1 VRVCTA
7 FNRLLGLPGASV
19 IGVAF
24 GDEGVIVTV
33 RLRRRRR
40 VCAGCGQTGRRLQ
53 IHDRRVKRW
62 RHLDLG
68 ASRCIIECE
77 LRRLRCPDCRVVRPE
92 PVAWARPG
100 APYTRDFEDVVAW
113 LAQQMAKT
121 PIAGLL
127 RIAWDSV
134 GRIVERVM
142 ADRLDQARLD
152 GLVAVGVDEI
162 SYRRG
167 QRYVTCVADHHTGA
181 IVWCA
186 PGRNSATLQAFFDE
200 LGPRKQSIRAVS
212 IDMSGEYQR
221 ALRAAIPAAEICFDP
236 FHVCRLAS
244 RATDQVRR
252 DEWNAHERSA
262 TPAGRW
268 VKGTRWS
275 LLKAPERQS
284 IGQLATLG
292 EVQQA
297 NTRLY
302 RAFLLREELRL
313 LYHLPD
319 RRLAAAHLDAWLT
332 WASRCRLAPFVRLA
346 HTLRA
351 HRAGILAV
359 IRLALFQTAA
369 LKASTARSA
378 SSATAATA
386 SIAPPPSST
395 SSAPVPPSRCCD
407 DLHPGTNQNPPRPG
421 TATVHVLPTPT
432 AAQTCTP
439 PECGPAADAGAKWR
453 LVRCPTMRCVSGR
466 PSSIG
471 GRVPRVSRD

>member
-1 VRVCTA
+1 MRVCTA

-19 IGVAF
+19 IDVAF

-53 IHDRRVKRW
+53 IHDRRIKRW

-77 LRRLRCPDCRVVRPE
+77 LRRLRCPDCRIVRLE
-92 PVAWARPG
+92 PVPWARPG

-142 ADRLDQARLD
+142 ADRLDEARLD
-152 GLVAVGVDEI
+152 GLIAIGVDEI

-167 QRYVTCVADHHTGA
+167 QRYLTCVADHATGA

-200 LGPRKQSIRAVS
+200 LGERKHSIRAVS

-221 ALRAAIPAAEICFDP
+221 ALRHAVPDAQICFDP

-252 DEWNAHERSA
+252 DEWNAHERSS

-275 LLKAPERQS
+275 LLKAPERQTV
-284 IGQLATLG
+284 GQLATLHQ
-292 EVQQA
+292 VSQA
-297 NTRLY
+297 NQRLY

-313 LYHLPD
+313 LYHLDD
-319 RRLAAAHLDAWLT
+319 RRLAPAHLDAWLT
-332 WASRCRLAPFVRLA
+332 WASRSRLAPFVRLA
-346 HTLRA
+346 RTLRA
-351 HRAGILAV
+351 HRAGILAA
-359 IRLALFQTAA
+359 IRLGLSNGRLEGLNSKIRLISHRSYGFHSAAA
-369 LKASTARSA
+369 L
-378 SSATAATA
+378 
-386 SIAPPPSST
+386 IALIYL
-395 SSAPVPPSRCCD
+395 CCTHTD
-407 DLHPGTNQNPPRPG
+407 I
-421 TATVHVLPTPT
+421 VLP
-432 AAQTCTP
+432 
-439 PECGPAADAGAKWR
+439 R
-453 LVRCPTMRCVSGR
+453 
-466 PSSIG
+466 
-471 GRVPRVSRD
+471 